1 MVDCLQS
8 AFSLK
13 IRLVLDL
20 IQRDC
25 KPRCYYI
32 GIETRRENTSI
43 EWRRLSR
50 FPSKNDAGS
59 RSSTTYYYVAVSAS
73 WQGEANSSLIGYP
86 SGQDGLILP
95 GFTSL
100 VPQKSSVLSHIIN
113 PLLTKLVRSGWLNIG
128 LVLYCFFPTSISSFS
143 IKTQKRTWPKMHMY
157 SGNLV
162 HVVVLVLECKGL

>member
-59 RSSTTYYYVAVSAS
+59 RSSTTYYYVAVSGS
-73 WQGEANSSLIGYP
+73 RQGEANPSLIGYP

-128 LVLYCFFPTSISSFS
+128 LVLYCFFTDLDFVFFNKNSKKNLAKNAYVFRKS
-143 IKTQKRTWPKMHMY
+143 RTRSRPR
-157 SGNLV
+157 LRI
-162 HVVVLVLECKGL
+162 